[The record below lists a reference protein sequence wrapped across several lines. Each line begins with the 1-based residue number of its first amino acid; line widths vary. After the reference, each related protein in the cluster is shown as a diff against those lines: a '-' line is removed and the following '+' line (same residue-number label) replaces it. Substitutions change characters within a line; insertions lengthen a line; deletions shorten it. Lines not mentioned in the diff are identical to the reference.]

1 MMNCSYPK
9 TKTDIRKNNNKQ
21 EKNQK
26 KDTIVLFTSS
36 EENKNENTKNENTKT
51 FEYGLTF
58 PCNTSPNLFLN
69 NLKFRLEHYGCIQ
82 GLNSDDLVL

>member
-1 MMNCSYPK
+1 MMNCAYSK
-9 TKTDIRKNNNKQ
+9 TKTAIRKNNNKQ
-21 EKNQK
+21 EKNK
-26 KDTIVLFTSS
+26 NKDMIVLSNSREINAT
-36 EENKNENTKNENTKT
+36 ENKNTKT

-82 GLNSDDLVL
+82 GLNSDDFVL

>member
-1 MMNCSYPK
+1 MNCSYSK
-9 TKTDIRKNNNKQ
+9 TKTDIRKNNKKQ
-21 EKNQK
+21 EKYPK
-26 KDTIVLFTSS
+26 KDTIVLSTSS
-36 EENKNENTKNENTKT
+36 EETKNENKNEDTNT

-69 NLKFRLEHYGCIQ
+69 NLKFRLENYGCIQ